1 MRNLVI
7 FTVLVFA
14 LVSAGCETVHDG
26 LEKTGEAV
34 GEGMN
39 AAGGF
44 TEGAAKG
51 YGQTTPT
58 EEENPYN
65 R

>member
-1 MRNLVI
+1 MRYV
-7 FTVLVFA
+7 FVCAVLAFG
-14 LVSAGCETVHDG
+14 LLSAGCETVHDG

-39 AAGGF
+39 AAGGV

-58 EEENPYN
+58 KEENPYN